1 MVEVTKRL
9 ATDQVQVDVGRR
21 IGELRAARRMTQ
33 EHLAERCGVS
43 ARYVQQ
49 VEAGE
54 QNLTLRS
61 LVAFAN
67 ALEASMTVL
76 FEPPLSAAPPPPVRT
91 KRPRR

>member
-1 MVEVTKRL
+1 
-9 ATDQVQVDVGRR
+9 
-21 IGELRAARRMTQ
+21 MTQ
-33 EHLAERCGVS
+33 EDLVERCGVS

-67 ALEASMTVL
+67 ALEATMTAL
-76 FEPPLSAAPPPPVRT
+76 FQPPVGDVPPPPVRI